1 MINESPYLNKINVN
15 GSEYKDLPENLYIPP
30 SALRVVLEQFE
41 GPLDLLLYLIK
52 KKNIDPLEINMTE
65 ITAQYLRYVE
75 GLSSDEFELAGEY
88 LLMASVLIQIKSKM
102 LLPNETEDLD
112 QEDDPRAAL
121 IKKLIEYEKFK
132 NASIELSSFTIHGRD
147 NSKVCLEISK
157 TEPEIPQVSIEMIN
171 ETIHKIVKRISLSK
185 PHRIDF
191 EKLSVRERMSYLI
204 EKIHFRN
211 NLYFKDLFDDVPSI
225 QLLVVT
231 LLALLQLFKEQVIY
245 ISQTDP
251 YSDIY
256 VNKKNENESN

>member
-1 MINESPYLNKINVN
+1 LINEPSYLHNINVN
-15 GSEYKDLPENLYIPP
+15 GAEYKDLPENLYIPP

-65 ITAQYLRYVE
+65 ITAQYLRYVD
-75 GLSSDEFELAGEY
+75 GLSADEFELAGEY

-157 TEPEIPQVSIEMIN
+157 TEPEMPHISIEMIN

-185 PHRIDF
+185 PHTIDF

-204 EKIHFRN
+204 EKIHFRK

-251 YSDIY
+251 HSDIY
-256 VNKKNENESN
+256 VNKKNENE